1 VNTFRRF
8 SLPLTLVGVVATC
21 VLSAGAASA
30 RVPPV
35 EPNLTPT
42 TASSVPAHPDS
53 AADDRARQLLAHTS
67 YVELGQDELAEQAAA
82 AARSR
87 AAEEHPG
94 AGLGTLVVDPNEST
108 ARDSTSNK
116 PSAQSGDGVD
126 IAVLGVTALA
136 GLALGAAGSTAS
148 RRLRNRY
155 GLAA

>member
-1 VNTFRRF
+1 MNTFHRF
-8 SLPLTLVGVVATC
+8 TVPLTLVGVVTTC

-42 TASSVPAHPDS
+42 TASSVPAHPGNG
-53 AADDRARQLLAHTS
+53 AADRARQLQAHKS
-67 YVELGQDELAEQAAA
+67 YVERGQGELAEEAAA

-87 AAEEHPG
+87 AAEESPAVG
-94 AGLGTLVVDPNEST
+94 RGTLVIDPNEST
-108 ARDSTSNK
+108 AQGSTSTR
-116 PSAQSGDGVD
+116 PSAQSGNGVD

-148 RRLRNRY
+148 RRLRRRF
-155 GLAA
+155 G